1 MVKITYLGHSS
12 FLIEN
17 AELSLIIDPYRD
29 RSVSGLKMPRLSANY
44 VFSSHDHYDHDAVD
58 LVNIVDPV
66 VALRWSYFMVPH
78 DKENG
83 QKRGLNRI
91 HAFYLDGLKIVHLG
105 DTGCMPKEIILKE
118 LDNTDVLL
126 GPINGF
132 YTISAEEFR
141 DICNIIK
148 PKLII
153 PMHYHNPRDNS
164 GYPDGGQIEIF
175 KKLYPNYVEVNEP
188 TITLDEKTLDKKVII
203 FNNKLQ

>member
-1 MVKITYLGHSS
+1 MVKITYLGHAS

-17 AELSLIIDPYRD
+17 AQLSLIIDPYRD
-29 RSVSGLKMPRLSANY
+29 RSVPGMKMPRLSANY
-44 VFSSHDHYDHDAVD
+44 VFSSHNHYDHDAID
-58 LVNIVDPV
+58 LVNIIDPE

-78 DKENG
+78 DKCNG
-83 QKRGLNRI
+83 EQRGLNRI

-105 DTGCMPKEIILKE
+105 DTGCMPKDIVLKD

-126 GPINGF
+126 GPINGY
-132 YTISAEEFR
+132 YTISAEEFKE
-141 DICNIIK
+141 ICDVIK

-153 PMHYHNPRDNS
+153 PMHYHNAKDNS

-175 KKLYPNYVEVNEP
+175 KKLYPEYYEINE
-188 TITLDEKTLDKKVII
+188 TSIVLDEKTLDKKVII